1 MSRWKILL
9 VLVLLIGGSILAW
22 TRLRGD
28 SDPVVS
34 FAEVKQQNLV
44 STLPTNGKAEPS
56 EWAAVRAGREGIVEK
71 VEVQKGQA
79 VSRGALLV
87 TLDSR
92 DARAGLSSA
101 EAAVTRA
108 NAELRTIQQGGTTSS
123 QVEIQ
128 NQLERDKM
136 ELSVAQSDHESLK
149 RLVDKQA
156 ATRQDLAEAAQRVQK
171 LQADI
176 QALERKHGALV
187 SSSDLS
193 AAESRLHEAEAS
205 REQARA
211 VLERSQ
217 IRAPMAGIVYELP
230 VRVGAYLNLG
240 DLVTNIGNLR
250 TLRVRIYV
258 DEPELGRVAV
268 GMPVQVTWDALPGRA
283 WKGTVEKLP
292 TEIVSLGTR
301 QVGEVICTID
311 NEDLKLLP
319 GTNVNVEITSQSVA
333 SGLVIPKEAIRTEN
347 GTVGVYVLRGD
358 HVEWRPV
365 RLGAASITHAA
376 VTSGLAAGDQV
387 ALRTEQPL
395 KNGEAVRTAG
405 R

>member
-9 VLVLLIGGSILAW
+9 IVVLIVGGSILVW

-28 SDPVVS
+28 SAPLVA
-34 FAEVKQQNLV
+34 FAKVERQNLV
-44 STLPTNGKAEPS
+44 STLRTNGKVEPS
-56 EWAAVRAGREGIVEK
+56 DWVAVRAGREGIVER

-79 VSRGALLV
+79 VSQGARLV

-92 DARAGLSSA
+92 DQRAGVSSS

-108 NAELRTIQQGGTTSS
+108 EAELRTIQQGGTASS

-128 NQLERDKM
+128 NQLERDRM
-136 ELSVAQSDHESLK
+136 ELTVAQSDHESLK
-149 RLVDKQA
+149 RLVEKQA
-156 ATRQDLAEAAQRVQK
+156 ATRQDLAEASQRVQK

-176 QALERKHGALV
+176 QALERKRDALV
-187 SSSDLS
+187 SSADRS
-193 AAESRLHEAEAS
+193 AAESRLREAEAS
-205 REQARA
+205 LEQARA

-217 IRAPMAGIVYELP
+217 IRAPMAGVVYELP
-230 VRVGAYLNLG
+230 VRSGAYLNLG
-240 DLVTNIGNLR
+240 DLVANIGNLR

-268 GMPVQVTWDALPGRA
+268 GMPVQVTWDALPGRS
-283 WKGTVEKLP
+283 WKGTVGKLP
-292 TEIVSLGTR
+292 TQIVPLGTR
-301 QVGEVICTID
+301 QVGEVICTIEND
-311 NEDLKLLP
+311 DLRLLP
-319 GTNVNVEITSQSVA
+319 GTNVNVEITSEAVA

-347 GTVGVYVLRGD
+347 GQVGVYVLRGD
-358 HVEWRPV
+358 RVEWRPV
-365 RLGAASITHAA
+365 QLGASSITHAA
-376 VTSGLAAGDQV
+376 VSSGLAVGDLV

-395 KNGEAVRTAG
+395 KNGDAVRSAA